1 MIEISVTLFM
11 KPEDEIDIDYAS
23 SEKFRHFGSYLKE
36 KMYYIAD
43 LIDKLENKN
52 WSRSSTLY
60 DIRFI
65 KDISK
70 KDAEKEL
77 IELGIDIYKIGLYEE
92 KYDDEKNLE
101 SNVQIHATT

>member
-1 MIEISVTLFM
+1 MIEISITLFM

-43 LIDKLENKN
+43 LIDNLENKN

-65 KDISK
+65 KDMTPTKSTAAASRQNIN
-70 KDAEKEL
+70 A
-77 IELGIDIYKIGLYEE
+77 IG
-92 KYDDEKNLE
+92 K
-101 SNVQIHATT
+101 V